1 MPGREPLI
9 LAIDQGTSATKTA
22 LVNQAGE
29 VVARGR
35 ADLAVYHP
43 CRGWVEQFPDEIWH
57 SIEESVSAC
66 LGGTDPGRLAGIGL
80 STQRESLLLWDRRTG
95 AAMSPLISWQDRR
108 TAALCQEYAPLAGTI
123 AELSGLPLDPMFSA
137 AKARWLLDEF
147 DPDRIRAARGDLCLG
162 TVDAWL
168 LYRLTGEHQVEVGNA
183 SRTQLMDIRTCQWSP
198 RLLDL
203 FGVPP
208 LALPDIVASTGPF
221 GRRTGEDAL
230 PKVPVLAVMGDSHA
244 ALFGH
249 AGWRAGLVKATY
261 GTGTSVMAAIP
272 GGTGQD
278 GAAQPGAG
286 QAAGLCETVAWQAG
300 DELVRAVEGNIR
312 SSGATMAWLARLTA
326 TSPAR
331 LAALAETAQAD
342 GVHLVP
348 GFNGLGAPWWDPEAT
363 GLLTGLTLGTSL
375 ENVARAALES
385 VAFQVNDLLLA
396 IRQATG
402 GAAVLSVD
410 GGAVVNSSLMQL
422 QADVSGIP
430 VYRPS
435 AADLSAL
442 GAAQLAGLA
451 VDRWSAADLDALPRP
466 HDQFSPAT
474 DAPWRAGEVS
484 AWHAAVRRARY
495 HPDAPGQPGAPE
507 PSVPEQSS
515 TPANRGR
522 THDHRTALRSRPLA
536 LRPVRR
542 PLRDR
547 RVRAAGH
554 HA

>member
-1 MPGREPLI
+1 MPGSGPLI
-9 LAIDQGTSATKTA
+9 LTIDQGTSATKSA

-29 VVARGR
+29 VVARGA
-35 ADLAVYHP
+35 ADLALHHP
-43 CRGWVEQFPDEIWH
+43 HRGWVEQSPGEIWH
-57 SIEESVSAC
+57 SIEESVGAC
-66 LGGTDPGRLAGIGL
+66 LSGTDPGRLAGLGL

-95 AAMSPLISWQDRR
+95 AALSPLISWQDQR
-108 TAALCQEYAPLAGTI
+108 TVALCREYAPFAGTV

-137 AKARWLLDEF
+137 AKARWLLDRY
-147 DPDRIRAARGDLCLG
+147 DPDRTGAARGDLWLG

-168 LYRLTGEHQVEVGNA
+168 LYRLTGEHQIEVGNA

-208 LALPDIVASTGPF
+208 LALPEIVASTGPF
-221 GRRTGEDAL
+221 GRRAGGDAL
-230 PKVPVLAVMGDSHA
+230 PQAPVLAVLGDSHA

-272 GGTGQD
+272 GGAGRDQD
-278 GAAQPGAG
+278 AAGRPGAG

-300 DELVRAVEGNIR
+300 GELVKAVEGNIR
-312 SSGATMAWLARLTA
+312 SSGATMAWLARLTG

-331 LAALAETAQAD
+331 LAALAQTAQAG

-363 GLLTGLTLGTSL
+363 GLVTGMTLGTSL
-375 ENVARAALES
+375 ENLARAALES
-385 VAFQVNDLLLA
+385 VAFQVNDLVLA
-396 IRQATG
+396 IRQVTG
-402 GAAVLSVD
+402 AAAVLSAD

-430 VYRPS
+430 VHRP
-435 AADLSAL
+435 ATADLSAL

-451 VDRWSAADLDALPRP
+451 AGLWSAADLEALPRP
-466 HDQFSPAT
+466 HDQFTPAT
-474 DAPWRAGEVS
+474 DPNWRATEVS
-484 AWHAAVRRARY
+484 AWHAAIARARY
-495 HPDAPGQPGAPE
+495 RPGT
-507 PSVPEQSS
+507 QSL
-515 TPANRGR
+515 PKEEA
-522 THDHRTALRSRPLA
+522 
-536 LRPVRR
+536 
-542 PLRDR
+542 
-547 RVRAAGH
+547 
-554 HA
+554 

>member
-1 MPGREPLI
+1 MPGTEWLI
-9 LAIDQGTSATKTA
+9 LAIDQGTSATKAA

-29 VVARGR
+29 VVARGA
-35 ADLAVYHP
+35 ADLAVHHP
-43 CRGWVEQFPDEIWH
+43 RRGWVEQSPDEIWR
-57 SIEESVSAC
+57 SIEESVRAC
-66 LGGTDPGRLAGIGL
+66 LSAAVPGRLAGLGL

-95 AAMSPLISWQDRR
+95 AALSPLISWQDQR
-108 TAALCQEYAPLAGTI
+108 TVALCQEYAPFAATV

-137 AKARWLLDEF
+137 TKARWLLDRY
-147 DPDRIRAARGDLCLG
+147 DPDRTRAARGDLCLG

-168 LYRLTGEHQVEVGNA
+168 LYRLTGEHQIEVGNA
-183 SRTQLMDIRTCQWSP
+183 SRTQLMDIRTGQWSP

-208 LALPDIVASTGPF
+208 LALPDIVASIGPF
-221 GRRTGEDAL
+221 GRRAGDDAL
-230 PKVPVLAVMGDSHA
+230 PQVPVLAVLGDSHA

-272 GGTGQD
+272 SGAGQD
-278 GAAQPGAG
+278 GTG

-300 DELVRAVEGNIR
+300 GELVRAVEGNIR

-326 TSPAR
+326 TSPAQ
-331 LAALAETAQAD
+331 LAALAESAQAD

-363 GLLTGLTLGTSL
+363 GLVTGMTLGTSL
-375 ENVARAALES
+375 ENLARAALES

-402 GAAVLSVD
+402 GAAMLSVD

-430 VYRPS
+430 VHRP
-435 AADLSAL
+435 ATADLSAL

-451 VDRWSAADLDALPRP
+451 AGLWSAADLDALPRP
-466 HDQFSPAT
+466 HDEFTPAT
-474 DAPWRAGEVS
+474 DASWRATEVS
-484 AWHAAVRRARY
+484 AWHAAVERARY
-495 HPDAPGQPGAPE
+495 RPSITE
-507 PSVPEQSS
+507 PPKE
-515 TPANRGR
+515 
-522 THDHRTALRSRPLA
+522 DE
-536 LRPVRR
+536 
-542 PLRDR
+542 
-547 RVRAAGH
+547 
-554 HA
+554 